1 MKYQV
6 LLGLGLALPLFLAG
20 CGDDKSAA
28 TPAASAKGVAPAA
41 PKAGAKAGAK
51 VAPSAS
57 SAAVEVAPA
66 PKFDIVEA
74 EFTESERSRDP
85 FRSFAAAFKDE
96 NKGAAKSQREVV
108 LSQFAIDELKLI
120 GIVTRAEP
128 ARAMLVDPGGM
139 GHVVQ
144 RGQFVGKADIVQAAG
159 RTGASYEINWRV
171 DRIRDGDIVL
181 IREDPSNPDVPSAT
195 RVIPLRPEGSDVAG
209 K

>member
-1 MKYQV
+1 MTKV
-6 LLGLGLALPLFLAG
+6 LLCTLATALALVA
-20 CGDDKSAA
+20 CGDDKPA
-28 TPAASAKGVAPAA
+28 TAGSGGKAGGAKGFQPR
-41 PKAGAKAGAK
+41 P
-51 VAPSAS
+51 
-57 SAAVEVAPA
+57 APA
-66 PKFDIVEA
+66 PVASATATVPDVPPPKFEIVEA

-85 FRSFAAAFKDE
+85 FRSFLDSFKE
-96 NKGAAKSQREVV
+96 ETKGAAKSQREV
-108 LSQFAIDELKLI
+108 LMSQYAIDELKLI

-128 ARAMLVDPGGM
+128 ARAMLVDPHGT

-195 RVIPLRPEGSDVAG
+195 RVIPLRPEGTDVNAPE
-209 K
+209 

>member
-1 MKYQV
+1 MKHLV
-6 LLGLGLALPLFLAG
+6 LLGLGLALPLAG
-20 CGDDKSAA
+20 CGDDKPAAAVTAPAGAKGAVPAAGPAAAPSA
-28 TPAASAKGVAPAA
+28 AASA
-41 PKAGAKAGAK
+41 
-51 VAPSAS
+51 SAQ
-57 SAAVEVAPA
+57 EVAPA

-85 FRSFAAAFKDE
+85 FRSFESSFKEE
-96 NKGAAKSQREVV
+96 NKGTAKSQREVV

-120 GIVTRAEP
+120 GIVRRAEP

-195 RVIPLRPEGSDVAG
+195 RVIPLRPEGTDVDG

>member
-1 MKYQV
+1 MKSFAY
-6 LLGLGLALPLFLAG
+6 LGLAGLLMI
-20 CGDDKSAA
+20 AA
-28 TPAASAKGVAPAA
+28 CAEEPSKPKPIGPAA
-41 PKAGAKAGAK
+41 PQAVPPAPGAGA
-51 VAPSAS
+51 
-57 SAAVEVAPA
+57 APA
-66 PKFDIVEA
+66 PSGSAAKDMPPPPKFEIVEA

-85 FRSFAAAFKDE
+85 FRSFLDSFKEE
-96 NKGAAKSQREVV
+96 NKGVAKSQREVV

-128 ARAMLVDPGGM
+128 RAMLVDPGGT
-139 GHVVQ
+139 GHVVR

-195 RVIPLRPEGSDVAG
+195 RVIPLRPEGSDVSG

>member
-1 MKYQV
+1 MKQALLIGLSSLL
-6 LLGLGLALPLFLAG
+6 LLGG
-20 CGDDKSAA
+20 CGDDPPVIGPA
-28 TPAASAKGVAPAA
+28 TAGAGGGPAAAAAPGAPAA
-41 PKAGAKAGAK
+41 APPGAAKPALAPLPK
-51 VAPSAS
+51 
-57 SAAVEVAPA
+57 VE
-66 PKFDIVEA
+66 IVEA

-85 FRSFAAAFKDE
+85 FRSFLSIFKE
-96 NKGAAKSQREVV
+96 ESKGTAKSQREVV
-108 LSQFAIDELKLI
+108 LAQFGIDELKLI

-128 ARAMLVDPGGM
+128 AKAMLVDPAGT

-144 RGQFVGKADIVQAAG
+144 RGQFVGRADIVQAAG

-195 RVIPLRPEGSDVAG
+195 RVIPLRPEGSEVSG

>member
-1 MKYQV
+1 MSRTV
-6 LLGLGLALPLFLAG
+6 RLLGLAALALIG
-20 CGDDKSAA
+20 CGDDAPSSGA
-28 TPAASAKGVAPAA
+28 AASASAWRPSVAGAPAPAA
-41 PKAGAKAGAK
+41 A
-51 VAPSAS
+51 
-57 SAAVEVAPA
+57 APA
-66 PKFDIVEA
+66 PAAAPDANMPPPPKFEIVEQ

-85 FRSFAAAFKDE
+85 FRSFLDIFKE
-96 NKGAAKSQREVV
+96 EVRGTAKSQREVV

-128 ARAMLVDPGGM
+128 HKAMLVDPGGV

-144 RGQFVGKADIVQAAG
+144 RGQFVGRADIVQAAG

-181 IREDPSNPDVPSAT
+181 IREDPANPDVPSAT
-195 RVIPLRPEGSDVAG
+195 RVIPLRPEGTQVSG

>member
-6 LLGLGLALPLFLAG
+6 LLGFGVLVLSLAA
-20 CGDDKSAA
+20 CGDDKPPAAVTPAPGASAGA
-28 TPAASAKGVAPAA
+28 KAAGAAPAASASGAA
-41 PKAGAKAGAK
+41 KD
-51 VAPSAS
+51 
-57 SAAVEVAPA
+57 VAPA
-66 PKFDIVEA
+66 PKFEIVEA

-85 FRSFAAAFKDE
+85 FRSFADAFKE
-96 NKGAAKSQREVV
+96 ETKGAAKSQREVV

-120 GIVTRAEP
+120 GIVTRLEP
-128 ARAMLVDPGGM
+128 ARAMLLDPVGT
-139 GHVVQ
+139 GHVVR

-195 RVIPLRPEGSDVAG
+195 RVIPLRPEGTEVDG

>member
-1 MKYQV
+1 MSIFKEES
-6 LLGLGLALPLFLAG
+6 
-20 CGDDKSAA
+20 KS
-28 TPAASAKGVAPAA
+28 V
-41 PKAGAKAGAK
+41 
-51 VAPSAS
+51 
-57 SAAVEVAPA
+57 
-66 PKFDIVEA
+66 
-74 EFTESERSRDP
+74 
-85 FRSFAAAFKDE
+85 
-96 NKGAAKSQREVV
+96 AKSQREVV

-128 ARAMLVDPGGM
+128 ARAMLVDPHGT

-195 RVIPLRPEGSDVAG
+195 RVIPLRPEGTDVEG
-209 K
+209 SK

>member
-1 MKYQV
+1 MKKV
-6 LLGLGLALPLFLAG
+6 LPFGISCALLLAA
-20 CGDDKSAA
+20 CGDDPPVTPPVVAGAAGTAAAATGAA
-28 TPAASAKGVAPAA
+28 TPAVAA
-41 PKAGAKAGAK
+41 PVAKDM
-51 VAPSAS
+51 P
-57 SAAVEVAPA
+57 PP

-85 FRSFAAAFKDE
+85 FRAFVSIFKE
-96 NKGAAKSQREVV
+96 ESKGAAKSQREVV
-108 LSQFAIDELKLI
+108 LSQFGIDELKLI

-128 ARAMLVDPGGM
+128 AKAMLVDPRGT

-144 RGQFVGKADIVQAAG
+144 RGQFVGKPDIVQAAG

-195 RVIPLRPEGSDVAG
+195 RVIPLRPEGTDVEG

>member
-1 MKYQV
+1 MKRTLTFALAG
-6 LLGLGLALPLFLAG
+6 LLLAG
-20 CGDDKSAA
+20 CGDPPITSAASMAKSQAGTPAGAPAA
-28 TPAASAKGVAPAA
+28 TPA
-41 PKAGAKAGAK
+41 
-51 VAPSAS
+51 PSAS
-57 SAAVEVAPA
+57 AAAPGQP
-66 PKFDIVEA
+66 PKFEIVEA
-74 EFTESERSRDP
+74 EFSESERSRDP
-85 FRSFAAAFKDE
+85 FRSFLSIFKE
-96 NKGAAKSQREVV
+96 ESKSVAKSQREVV

-128 ARAMLVDPGGM
+128 ARAMLVDPHGT

-195 RVIPLRPEGSDVAG
+195 RVIPLRPEGTDVEG
-209 K
+209 SK

>member
-1 MKYQV
+1 MKHQ
-6 LLGLGLALPLFLAG
+6 LWLGLALPLLVAS
-20 CGDDKSAA
+20 CGDDKPATVAAVPSAA
-28 TPAASAKGVAPAA
+28 AGPKAA
-41 PKAGAKAGAK
+41 P
-51 VAPSAS
+51 APSAS
-57 SAAVEVAPA
+57 ASAAGKEVAAA

-85 FRSFAAAFKDE
+85 FRSFADAFKE
-96 NKGAAKSQREVV
+96 ETKGAAKSQREVV
-108 LSQFAIDELKLI
+108 LSQFAIDDLKLI
-120 GIVTRAEP
+120 GIVTRVEP
-128 ARAMLVDPGGM
+128 ARAMLVDPGGK

-195 RVIPLRPEGSDVAG
+195 RVIPLRPEGTDV

>member
-1 MKYQV
+1 MKHT
-6 LLGLGLALPLFLAG
+6 LTLALAGLLLAACAEEVSKPSSSG
-20 CGDDKSAA
+20 GAAAPARPAATASASAA
-28 TPAASAKGVAPAA
+28 VVSAA
-41 PKAGAKAGAK
+41 PKF
-51 VAPSAS
+51 
-57 SAAVEVAPA
+57 E
-66 PKFDIVEA
+66 IVEA

-85 FRSFAAAFKDE
+85 FRSFLSIFKEE

-108 LSQFAIDELKLI
+108 LSQFGIDELKLI
-120 GIVTRAEP
+120 GIVTRVDP
-128 ARAMLVDPGGM
+128 AKAMLVDPHGT

-171 DRIRDGDIVL
+171 DRIRPGDIVL

-195 RVIPLRPEGSDVAG
+195 RVIPLRPEGTDADGS